1 MINVCC
7 FKPLST
13 WHSNHRT
20 LLQWSLVDRE
30 DLNPVLVAVV
40 SVALEQLLYPQK
52 GELSNLSIL
61 SGRDFS
67 NAG

>member
-1 MINVCC
+1 M
-7 FKPLST
+7 
-13 WHSNHRT
+13 
-20 LLQWSLVDRE
+20 DRE

-61 SGRDFS
+61 SGQDFS